1 VEGRVCRAAGS
12 VTNGQGRPGGFDPGA
27 VSRETPSAGGQA
39 GRRAGGQAGRRA
51 GGQVRTVQPM
61 RGQARC
67 APVGVGSVRLSQ
79 AQSGSVRLSQVGQAR
94 AGSGRLAQA
103 RAGSGRLGQAR
114 AGSGRLG
121 QARAGSGRLGH
132 ARARSGTLGH
142 ARARS
147 GALRGTPGHGGTF
160 DRVYPGGTDGSVG
173 RGGGLGLR
181 APMSVSAA
189 RTGPREAWEC
199 DVGRRSQLMGSSGWR
214 LVRLGVLVAKAAAGR
229 PQVFHVKPDLAGM
242 GRHAG
247 AAPVRLRRREASD
260 MATRRVVSRE
270 TTGRLN

>member
-1 VEGRVCRAAGS
+1 
-12 VTNGQGRPGGFDPGA
+12 
-27 VSRETPSAGGQA
+27 
-39 GRRAGGQAGRRA
+39 
-51 GGQVRTVQPM
+51 M
-61 RGQARC
+61 
-67 APVGVGSVRLSQ
+67 
-79 AQSGSVRLSQVGQAR
+79 
-94 AGSGRLAQA
+94 
-103 RAGSGRLGQAR
+103 
-114 AGSGRLG
+114 
-121 QARAGSGRLGH
+121 
-132 ARARSGTLGH
+132 
-142 ARARS
+142 
-147 GALRGTPGHGGTF
+147 
-160 DRVYPGGTDGSVG
+160 
-173 RGGGLGLR
+173 GLR